1 MLPRIPVVDDH
12 AIVRQ
17 GLRSLLDGDS
27 PWEICGEAENGKEAV
42 EKALALKPDL
52 VLMDV
57 SMPVMNGIEATKQI
71 RRLLPQVRIVILSLH
86 DSQQIVEQ
94 VRDVGAN
101 AYVMK
106 SQTASVLGD
115 TIRAVLGLDRESRR
129 RQTVVG

>member
-1 MLPRIPVVDDH
+1 MLPRILVVDDH

-71 RRLLPQVRIVILSLH
+71 RRLLPQVKIVILSLH
-86 DSQQIVEQ
+86 DSQQIVRQ
-94 VRDVGAN
+94 VKDVGAN
-101 AYVMK
+101 A
-106 SQTASVLGD
+106 
-115 TIRAVLGLDRESRR
+115 
-129 RQTVVG
+129 